1 MPIASSA
8 ALSRENRLS
17 NAASSR
23 SAYSAMLRR
32 RTSRSVHP
40 RAARRAMSR
49 FISRSVCR
57 RTRVT
62 SPTVLTMIHWRRATV
77 RSVLSDRPGAREVTA
92 ALHTPLPGADDA
104 AEVRALAYTG
114 LVGAPEP
121 GDDVLL
127 NVSALARRLGTG
139 GYALVTAIPDRL
151 PADPPPGPGHLV
163 KDRYSPAQTMVLGVD
178 DQESDH
184 HARLAEADDLE
195 AMPVVVADLHSALPA
210 IIAGIRAVDE
220 SLSIAY
226 VLSDGAALPAP
237 FSAAVAGLKEAGW
250 LAGTIS
256 TGQSWGADF
265 EAVTIHT
272 GLLAARHVMG
282 ADIAVVAQGPGNLG
296 TGTKYGYSGL
306 VTGEHLNA
314 AALLGGRP
322 VGALRMSNADA
333 RGRHFG
339 ISHHSL
345 TPLTEIARPGVTV
358 PVPDSAPLTDS
369 ERSQMDPD
377 PGVVEETVAGQL
389 EALGMHRLVNVDL
402 TGLRSEER
410 RVGKE

>member
-1 MPIASSA
+1 
-8 ALSRENRLS
+8 RLGPV
-17 NAASSR
+17 
-23 SAYSAMLRR
+23 LDGGQG
-32 RTSRSVHP
+32 SV
-40 RAARRAMSR
+40 
-49 FISRSVCR
+49 
-57 RTRVT
+57 
-62 SPTVLTMIHWRRATV
+62 ATI
-77 RSVLSDRPGAREVTA
+77 RPPRPGYTEAEVHLA
-92 ALHTPLPGADDA
+92 QPLPGAGETRIRAIAYTDAVGHPEADDA
-104 AEVRALAYTG
+104 DIVT
-114 LVGAPEP
+114 
-121 GDDVLL
+121 
-127 NVSALARRLGTG
+127 VSALPKRLGTG
-139 GYALVTAIPDRL
+139 GFGLIVALPDAL
-151 PADPPPGPGHLV
+151 PADPPTGPGHLV
-163 KDRYSPAQTMVLGVD
+163 KDRYSPLQTMVLGVD
-178 DQESDH
+178 DQESGH

-210 IIAGIRAVDE
+210 IIAGIRAVDG
-220 SLSIAY
+220 SLSIADG
-226 VLSDGAALPAP
+226 LSDGAALPAP
-237 FSAAVAGLKEAGW
+237 FSEAVAGLKEAGW

-358 PVPDSAPLTDS
+358 PVPDFATLT
-369 ERSQMDPD
+369 
-377 PGVVEETVAGQL
+377 A
-389 EALGMHRLVNVDL
+389 
-402 TGLRSEER
+402 
-410 RVGKE
+410 